1 MNSAC
6 GEWVTFQSGEL
17 PILRFNKVK
26 ADLACVLIL
35 DHESLHPL
43 KYRGMIHVLKDN
55 CFSSLRCKSGWICGV
70 RGDVPIVANAVG
82 VVLLA

>member
-6 GEWVTFQSGEL
+6 GAWVTFQRGEL

-35 DHESLHPL
+35 FHKSLDPL

-55 CFSSLRCKSGWICGV
+55 CCISLRCKSGWICGV